1 MAAYICQDIY
11 KLLDNNNQKVIL
23 RVNVE
28 CLVIVAWR
36 RGLREAPFSYRQHK
50 GDSP

>member
-11 KLLDNNNQKVIL
+11 NLLDNNNQKVIL

-28 CLVIVAWR
+28 RFVIAT
-36 RGLREAPFSYRQHK
+36 L
-50 GDSP
+50 D